1 VDALRRFWLAH
12 TLDDFAHSV
21 IVGPGEAPV
30 QTVVR

>member
-12 TLDDFAHSV
+12 TLDDFDHSV
-21 IVGPGEAPV
+21 IVGPEMAYV